1 MVDGFDAVVEIE
13 NLSAALDFALDG
25 LDDGGFVVGDD
36 VGLDGLA
43 FLGGGF
49 DGGEVADAGEAHVEG
64 TGYGGGGHGDD
75 VDIAAEPFELFFGGN
90 AEALLF
96 IDNE

>member
-1 MVDGFDAVVEIE
+1 MVDSFDAVVEIE

-49 DGGEVADAGEAHVEG
+49 DGGEVADAGEAHVKG

-96 IDNE
+96 VDNE